1 MPALSPRQDPNKK
14 SGKTLMDLTLGV
26 PTKHREHRKEPSQ
39 RLSLGLIGTSA

>member
-26 PTKHREHRKEPSQ
+26 PTKHREHMKEPSQ
-39 RLSLGLIGTSA
+39 QLSLGLIGTSA